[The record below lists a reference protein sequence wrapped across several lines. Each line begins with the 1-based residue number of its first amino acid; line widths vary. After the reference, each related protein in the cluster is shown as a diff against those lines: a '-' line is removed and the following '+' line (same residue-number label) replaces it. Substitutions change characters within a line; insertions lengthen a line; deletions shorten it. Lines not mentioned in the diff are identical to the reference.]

1 MSSEFTGGYRIRPT
15 TFAAEG
21 GIGQFNPKALGRSGI
36 REAVMAW
43 NGDVLPAPPEFPGV
57 RGRYWRIRT
66 DDLPLVAAMAL
77 IVATV
82 ALAS

>member
-1 MSSEFTGGYRIRPT
+1 
-15 TFAAEG
+15 
-21 GIGQFNPKALGRSGI
+21 
-36 REAVMAW
+36 MAW